1 MVVNNILA
9 SKYVGP
15 IKQRVDNQSKM
26 LRYMQDLLD

>member
-15 IKQRVDNQSKM
+15 IKQRVELQSKM
-26 LRYMQDLLD
+26 LRYVQDLMD